1 MAFASVYVPNFLVQS
16 VVRAEAALRDCVI
29 VLVDGTPPLEKVVAM
44 SEDAARTGIQLSIT
58 KSQATQFRGI
68 EIRSRS
74 RTQEKSTHAALLD
87 LGWSVSPRVEDTA
100 LDTIVLDLTGLASL
114 FRSDDNIANQ
124 LLRRAAALG
133 LLVNIAISSNLEA
146 A

>member
-29 VLVDGTPPLEKVVAM
+29 VLVDGTPPLQKVVAM
-44 SEDAARTGIQLSIT
+44 SEAAARAGIQLSMT
-58 KSQATQFRGI
+58 KSQATQFSGI

-74 RTQEKSTHAALLD
+74 RTQEKAAHAALLD

-100 LDTIVLDLTGLASL
+100 QDSIVLDLAGLASI
-114 FRSDDNIANQ
+114 FHTDKNIAN
-124 LLRRAAALG
+124 
-133 LLVNIAISSNLEA
+133 E
-146 A
+146 